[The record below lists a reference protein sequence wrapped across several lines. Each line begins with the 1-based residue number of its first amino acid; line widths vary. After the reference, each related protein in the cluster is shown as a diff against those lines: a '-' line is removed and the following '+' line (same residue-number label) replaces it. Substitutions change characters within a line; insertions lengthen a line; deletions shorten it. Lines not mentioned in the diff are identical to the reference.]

1 MRKRILSV
9 LSVLCMAMIWSPITA
24 KAEPVQEIKIAG
36 QTLNASTPYYHNEE
50 NGGVGTSDNVADGAN
65 ATFDATT
72 GTLTLNN
79 LNVST
84 DVSGIWWEYNFS
96 DAYDLIIVLPEGT
109 VNTIVRTTEG
119 SGINGES
126 GFSSGPSLTIQ
137 GAGTLNVTGGTNGIW
152 VWQDVTIQDSAK
164 VKVTGQTKAGI
175 VNNSTDGKITISGN
189 AEVNVKGATYGI
201 GYDND
206 RTNSAVIQG
215 GTLIVEGGT
224 GAFQTPP
231 SLNND
236 IIWTANV
243 GDLFTVGAWDTVTG
257 LETYQYVKLVA
268 SGTKTTL
275 SGNAVITG
283 TPKYG
288 ETLYAE
294 LSHTNNTGTLTY
306 TWKSGNEVLYQS
318 TSNYYALLSSDIG
331 KAITVTITSSN
342 HTGSVI
348 SEVTAAVEKR
358 DGFNI
363 STEPQGVKPSVAGGA
378 DGKITG
384 IDASVN
390 SVECSTS
397 TDFSNAII
405 CHSGTEITGLT
416 AGTYYVRH
424 VGTDLTKPGPYVTV
438 IVPEGDPVISSHTHS
453 WSNTWTRNESHH
465 WHQCEGTGI
474 CDIIDESQKGG
485 YGTHAYDNDTDTTCN
500 TCGFTRHVPNIP
512 EQDEDVESGVVENV
526 TDKTTNECA
535 AVLDVSG
542 SDLVAKVLT
551 ADDQQKVTGGKD
563 VKIWLAVADGDTKA
577 TSEDKTLTQDK
588 LGDYTLGACL
598 DIILWKQF
606 EGENAVAVSNTNKTV
621 TIKLT
626 VPQNLI
632 NTDTSKTRAYEIIRV
647 HNDGTGAKAEI
658 LPCSFDAATNTIS
671 FDTDKFSIYS
681 IAYKDMVVTPPGD
694 NEENNNGGNTDNG
707 NVDNGN
713 VDNSNTG
720 NNTDDTDEDEDEAST
735 TTSEIKQKDNVPKT
749 GENSNMAALFLLA
762 LISGVSAISARIIPR
777 MKM

>member
-9 LSVLCMAMIWSPITA
+9 LSVMCMAMIWSPITA

-84 DVSGIWWEYNFS
+84 DVSGIWWEYDYN
-96 DAYDLIIVLPEGT
+96 DKHDLTIVLPEGT
-109 VNTIVRTTEG
+109 VNTIVRSTEG

-175 VNNSTDGKITISGN
+175 VNNLTEGKITISGN
-189 AEVNVKGATYGI
+189 AEVNVKGATFGI
-201 GYDND
+201 GYDHD

-215 GTLIVEGGT
+215 GTLIAEGGT
-224 GAFQTPP
+224 GAFQAPP

-342 HTGSVI
+342 HIGSVI

-358 DGFNI
+358 EGFSI

-424 VGTDLTKPGPYVTV
+424 VGTDITKPGPYVTV
-438 IVPEGDPVISSHTHS
+438 VVPEGDPVISSHTHN
-453 WSNTWTRNESHH
+453 WSYAWTRNESHH
-465 WHQCEGTGI
+465 WHQCVGTGD
-474 CDIIDESQKGG
+474 CDIIDDSQKDG
-485 YGTHAYDNDTDTTCN
+485 YGVHVYNSDTDVACSI
-500 TCGFTRHVPNIP
+500 CSFIRHIP
-512 EQDEDVESGVVENV
+512 EEDDKVESGVVENV
-526 TDKTTNECA
+526 TDKTTNECGA
-535 AVLDVSG
+535 LLDVSG
-542 SDLVAKVLT
+542 SDLAGKVLT
-551 ADDQQKVTGGKD
+551 SDDRQKVTAGKD
-563 VKIWLAVADGDTKA
+563 VKIWLAVAAGEDKA
-577 TSEDKTLTQDK
+577 TQEDKSLTQAK
-588 LGDYTLGACL
+588 LEDYSLGMYL
-598 DIILWKQF
+598 DIILWKQL
-606 EGENAVAVSNTNKTV
+606 EGENAVAVSDTNGAV
-621 TIKLT
+621 TIKLA
-626 VPQNLI
+626 VPQSLI
-632 NTDTSKTRAYEIIRV
+632 NTDTSKTRTYEIIRI
-647 HNDGTGAKAEI
+647 HDDGTGAKAEI
-658 LPCSFDAATNTIS
+658 LPCSFDTVTNTIS
-671 FDTDKFSIYS
+671 FETDKFSIYS
-681 IAYKDMVVTPPGD
+681 IAYKDTVIAPPVVTPPGD
-694 NEENNNGGNTDNG
+694 
-707 NVDNGN
+707 
-713 VDNSNTG
+713 
-720 NNTDDTDEDEDEAST
+720 DDDEDENEDEDDETSIA
-735 TTSEIKQKDNVPKT
+735 TSEIKQKDNVPKT
-749 GENSNMAALFLLA
+749 GDSSNIAVLFLLA
-762 LISGVSAISARIIPR
+762 LISGVSALFFGKRAL
-777 MKM
+777 K